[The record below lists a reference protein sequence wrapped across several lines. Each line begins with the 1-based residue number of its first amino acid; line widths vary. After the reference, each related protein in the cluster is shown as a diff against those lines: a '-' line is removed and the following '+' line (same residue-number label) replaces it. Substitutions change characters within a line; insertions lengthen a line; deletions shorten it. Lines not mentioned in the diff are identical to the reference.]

1 MAKRGGRASETVR
14 GDVEGPSTVRTVKR
28 ARTAGRSAGSR
39 SLRRRSRH
47 SRQSGV
53 ADRAEFTEIEDRAD
67 LGWVE
72 WGGELIWAVG
82 FTSGGAPFG
91 LRPSDF
97 SPTDLE
103 ARLVADSGSFAFIAV
118 EGQIDCRNT
127 RRDGRAGVED
137 DPRAKLQR

>member
-1 MAKRGGRASETVR
+1 M
-14 GDVEGPSTVRTVKR
+14 KR

-53 ADRAEFTEIEDRAD
+53 ADRAELTEIEDRAD

-103 ARLVADSGSFAFIAV
+103 AMGLGPGLAAARSPVEQPGPWPARDAGGQSGDAGVSFAP
-118 EGQIDCRNT
+118 
-127 RRDGRAGVED
+127 ED
-137 DPRAKLQR
+137 E